1 VTLLT
6 RLMPA
11 EFIDYKATSI
21 PMYAREK
28 VSSGEW
34 AEADSMRLAHEAFD
48 LLLPNGLDTPENHL
62 FGLRETA
69 DGPLL
74 GVLWFAIRQR
84 AGDRIAYVYEIVIHP
99 EFQRRG
105 HASGAFR
112 ALEDKVRE
120 MGLSGIAL
128 HVFGHN
134 TGARALYES
143 LGYQA
148 TNITMFKPVG

>member
-1 VTLLT
+1 MLAPLT
-6 RLMPA
+6 PA
-11 EFIDYKATSI
+11 EFGDYKATSI

-28 VSSGEW
+28 VSAGEW
-34 AEADSMRLAHEAFD
+34 AEADALRLARDGFD
-48 LLLPNGLDTPENHL
+48 SLLPNGLGTPETHL
-62 FGLRETA
+62 FGLREAA

-84 AGDRIAYVYEIVIHP
+84 ASDRIAYLYEIVIDP
-99 EFQRRG
+99 PFQRRG
-105 HASGAFR
+105 HASRAFR
-112 ALEDKVRE
+112 ALEDKIRD

>member
-1 VTLLT
+1 VTLLAPLT
-6 RLMPA
+6 GA
-11 EFIDYKATSI
+11 EFADYQATSI
-21 PMYAREK
+21 PIYAHEK
-28 VSSGEW
+28 IRSGEW
-34 AEADSMRLAHEAFD
+34 AEADALRLAREAFD
-48 LLLPNGLDTPENHL
+48 VLLPNGLDTPDNYL
-62 FGLRETA
+62 FGLREA
-69 DGPLL
+69 AHGSLL

-99 EFQRRG
+99 QFQRQG
-105 HASGAFR
+105 HASAAFR

-148 TNITMFKPVG
+148 TNITMFKPID

>member
-1 VTLLT
+1 MLALLT
-6 RLMPA
+6 PA
-11 EFIDYKATSI
+11 EFMDYNATSI

-28 VSSGEW
+28 VSAGEW
-34 AEADSMRLAHEAFD
+34 AEADALHLARGAFD
-48 LLLPNGLDTPENHL
+48 SLLPNGLESPGNHL
-62 FGLRETA
+62 FGLREAA

-84 AGDRIAYVYEIVIHP
+84 ASDRIAYVYDVVIHP
-99 EFQRRG
+99 PFQRRG
-105 HASGAFR
+105 HASRAFR
-112 ALEDKVRE
+112 ALEDKVRD

-143 LGYQA
+143 LGYA
-148 TNITMFKPVG
+148 TTNITMFKPVG

>member
-1 VTLLT
+1 MTLLVPLT
-6 RLMPA
+6 PA
-11 EFIDYKATSI
+11 EFMDYKSTSI
-21 PMYAREK
+21 PMYAHEK
-28 VSSGEW
+28 VRSGEW
-34 AEADSMRLAHEAFD
+34 AEADAMRLAREAFD
-48 LLLPNGLDTPENHL
+48 LLLPNGLDTPGNHL

-84 AGDRIAYVYEIVIHP
+84 AADRIAYVYEIVIQP
-99 EFQRRG
+99 QFQRQG
-105 HASGAFR
+105 HAKRAFR

-143 LGYQA
+143 LGYES